1 MHRYRAYLTQA
12 YQTNTYPVK
21 VCHFGV
27 YQNKLYRLAAYIFA
41 PIRAFVC
48 FIIWLSACSL
58 PAMAQQPDEKISF
71 SDYLIQLKQEAR
83 LQGISQTTLDLAFP
97 QIKLFKKARATD
109 SLQTEKN
116 SQPRYLSRRHCARV
130 ES

>member
-1 MHRYRAYLTQA
+1 MHRYRAYRTQA
-12 YQTNTYPVK
+12 YQTNAYPVK

-71 SDYLIQLKQEAR
+71 SDYLIQLKQ
-83 LQGISQTTLDLAFP
+83 
-97 QIKLFKKARATD
+97 
-109 SLQTEKN
+109 
-116 SQPRYLSRRHCARV
+116 
-130 ES
+130 